1 MEMEQS
7 HMGCSSRALKLS
19 LHTVNND
26 FGFSGGNTL
35 LRLNCQS
42 ECIMFIQFEFSY
54 EWRKKVRRSGVVY
67 DLFLPPFK
75 H

>member
-19 LHTVNND
+19 LHKIIVNND

-54 EWRKKVRRSGVVY
+54 EWRKK
-67 DLFLPPFK
+67 
-75 H
+75 